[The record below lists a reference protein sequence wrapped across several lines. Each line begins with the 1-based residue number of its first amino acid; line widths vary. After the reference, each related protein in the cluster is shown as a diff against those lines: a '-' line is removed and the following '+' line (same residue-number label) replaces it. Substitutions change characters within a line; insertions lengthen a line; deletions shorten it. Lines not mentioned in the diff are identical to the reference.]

1 MIQTEFIAKLF
12 EVEVVSHISHLQG
25 TGSGSYASHKA
36 LNDLYVEIVDL
47 RDRYVES
54 AQGKY
59 GIFTSYPK
67 TIDTREGV
75 DMIKYLEELCRLT
88 EEHRDSLKEG
98 YLQQICD
105 DILELFYSTIY
116 KLKNLK

>member
-1 MIQTEFIAKLF
+1 MKHTEFIAKLF
-12 EVEVVSHISHLQG
+12 EIEVVSHIVHLQV
-25 TGSGSYASHKA
+25 TGQGSFAAHKA
-36 LNDLYVEIVDL
+36 LNELYVDIVDL

-67 TIDTREGV
+67 TIETKEGT
-75 DMIKYLEELCRLT
+75 DMLKYISECVNQIGAHRLELT
-88 EEHRDSLKEG
+88 EG

-105 DILELFYSTIY
+105 DIIELLYSTYY